1 MAIDY
6 VSIDSIANPERVYD
20 GLASVY
26 DHWVE
31 EVPALKIFYNIFY
44 RTIERNKEK
53 IFGNILDLGCGTGIL
68 SRRIASLVNV
78 KRVIGIDISPLSI
91 GQASGKGIP
100 GCSFSVASAT
110 EIPLQDKSVECVI
123 AYGDIL
129 SHIHRDYHYAISE
142 IARVCKPG
150 GHVFF
155 DIDNKWNMSLFYEWD
170 ELRSAIRESLSEGHV
185 RIWSF
190 IDSTGKFNT
199 MKFKTFTP
207 REIKRLLA
215 SYDLDIVSFEG
226 IIIFPNLL
234 PQKIHYNLSGNGIW
248 GHAVMAMSRVD
259 SLVSKLPGLRGF
271 GIGASIIA
279 RRL

>member
-1 MAIDY
+1 MDY
-6 VSIDSIANPERVYD
+6 VSTESLTNPERVYD

-31 EVPALKIFYNIFY
+31 EVPALKIFYSIFNK
-44 RTIERNKEK
+44 TIEQNKDK
-53 IFGNILDLGCGTGIL
+53 FHGTVLDLGCGTGIL
-68 SRRIASLVNV
+68 SKRISTMENV
-78 KRVIGIDISPLSI
+78 KKVIGIDISPLSI
-91 GQASGKGIP
+91 GQASGKEIP
-100 GCSFSVASAT
+100 GCNFSVGSAT
-110 EIPLQDKSVECVI
+110 RIPLKNKTVEAVV

-129 SHIHRDYHYAISE
+129 SHIHEDYSSAISE

-150 GHVFF
+150 GYIFF
-155 DIDNKWNMSLFYEWD
+155 DIDNKWNLSLFYEWE
-170 ELRSAIRESLSEGHV
+170 ELSTAINSSISEGHV

-207 REIKRLLA
+207 GEIKRLLI
-215 SYDLDIVSFEG
+215 SYGLELISFEG

-234 PQKIHYNLSGNGIW
+234 PQNIHYDPSGRGFLS
-248 GHAVMAMSRVD
+248 HAVMALSKVD
-259 SLVSKLPGLRGF
+259 SLISRLPGLRGF

>member
-1 MAIDY
+1 MSSMGIE
-6 VSIDSIANPERVYD
+6 SIANPERVYD
-20 GLASVY
+20 GLAPVY

-31 EVPALKIFYNIFY
+31 EVPALKIFYSIFN
-44 RTIERNKEK
+44 RTIEQHKDK
-53 IFGNILDLGCGTGIL
+53 FCGTVLDLGCGTGIF
-68 SRRIASLVNV
+68 SKRIASLADV

-91 GQASGKGIP
+91 GHASGKQIP
-100 GCSFSVASAT
+100 DCSFWVGSAT
-110 EIPLQDKSVECVI
+110 QIPLKDKSAECVV

-129 SHIHRDYHYAISE
+129 SHIHKEYPYAISE

-150 GHVFF
+150 GYVFF
-155 DIDNKWNMSLFYEWD
+155 DIDNKWNMSLFYEWE
-170 ELRSAIRESLSEGHV
+170 ELRSAINTSRDEGHV

-190 IDSTGKFNT
+190 IDSTGKYNT

-215 SYDLDIVSFEG
+215 SYGLDIVSFEG
-226 IIIFPNLL
+226 IIILPNIL
-234 PQKIHYNLSGNGIW
+234 PQNIHYDPSSKGILSQ
-248 GHAVMAMSRVD
+248 AVMTLSRFD
-259 SLVSKLPGLRGF
+259 SLVSKVPGMRGL